1 MHPVFVV
8 HDDALIRAIVTQN
21 ASIPVQIGSTY
32 RTIEKEVGPAL
43 SDYYGHK
50 YLFSLQSRQY
60 YRKLNVHE
68 CANYIEKPLFI
79 KIVDLFNVFN
89 IGHFNVQYGLR

>member
-50 YLFSLQSRQY
+50 
-60 YRKLNVHE
+60 
-68 CANYIEKPLFI
+68 
-79 KIVDLFNVFN
+79 
-89 IGHFNVQYGLR
+89 